1 MMNEYRS
8 RFSVNAR
15 ARVPFKARVHVPSQ
29 GLARWRV
36 LAVAALLFAS
46 AGGNAF
52 AQTGGT
58 TTGTAAANFTNVG
71 ASGSVFTK
79 LWVGARA
86 SGMAGAY
93 SALSD
98 GVSSLYWNP
107 AGIANL
113 QGINV
118 SASTMLW
125 FGNVTENFVGVTL
138 PVSDKYRAG
147 FALTLVDY
155 GNLAEASI
163 QQPANAGSF
172 NANDLSFAATIAGAL
187 TDRFSFGATVKYL
200 RSSILDLS
208 AEGVAFDAGSEY
220 LTDFYHT
227 RISMDLANLGPDRN
241 FSGNSLDF
249 ISNNGNINAVRDS
262 LSGSLNTGTYPLPLI
277 FRLGLAT
284 DVLQGTVENQKLN
297 MDFDFSTHSD
307 GPEQYNLGAEYVWN
321 DMASLRAGYAFN
333 QDELGFGIGAGFHY
347 KSEDF
352 SGVIDYSFN
361 TTKNLG
367 GIHQISISAA
377 FP

>member
-1 MMNEYRS
+1 MNESHS
-8 RFSVNAR
+8 RNSVCAR
-15 ARVPFKARVHVPSQ
+15 RRGKLKTR
-29 GLARWRV
+29 GRV
-36 LAVAALLFAS
+36 LAVFVAMMFAGALGIVGDAD
-46 AGGNAF
+46 NAF
-52 AQTGGT
+52 AQTGGVTQGT
-58 TTGTAAANFTNVG
+58 TTSNFTNVG
-71 ASGSVFTK
+71 SAGAIFTK

-93 SALSD
+93 SAMTD
-98 GVSSLYWNP
+98 DVTSLYWNP

-113 QGINV
+113 QGVNV
-118 SASTMLW
+118 AASTMLW
-125 FGNVTENFVGVTL
+125 FGDVTENFVGVTL

-155 GNLAEASI
+155 GSLSEATI
-163 QQPANAGSF
+163 AQPANAGTF

-187 TDRFSFGATVKYL
+187 TDRFSFGATAKYL
-200 RSSILDLS
+200 QNNILDMS
-208 AEGVAFDAGSEY
+208 ASGFAFDAGSEY
-220 LTDFYHT
+220 LTDFYHM
-227 RISMDLANLGPDRN
+227 RISMDIANLGPN
-241 FSGNSLDF
+241 QSFSGNSLDF
-249 ISNNGNINAVRDS
+249 IANNPYINQVRDS
-262 LSGSLNTGTYPLPLI
+262 LNGSQLTQPFSLPLI

-333 QDELGFGIGAGFHY
+333 EDELGFGIGAGFHY

-367 GIHQISISAA
+367 GIHQITISAA

>member
-1 MMNEYRS
+1 MVNEHRS
-8 RFSVNAR
+8 MSYHAR
-15 ARVPFKARVHVPSQ
+15 RNSESARGRVLVWE
-29 GLARWRV
+29 RRV
-36 LAVAALLFAS
+36 LAVLVALIFAGMGHD
-46 AGGNAF
+46 AL
-52 AQTGGT
+52 AQTGGVTQET
-58 TTGTAAANFTNVG
+58 TTPNFTNVG
-71 ASGSVFTK
+71 SSGSVFTK
-79 LWVGARA
+79 LWVGARS

-93 SALSD
+93 SAMTD
-98 GVSSLYWNP
+98 DITSLYWNP

-113 QGINV
+113 PGVNV
-118 SASTMLW
+118 GASTMLW
-125 FGNVTENFVGVTL
+125 FGDVTENFIGVTL

-147 FALTLVDY
+147 FSLTLVDY
-155 GNLAEASI
+155 GNLSEATI
-163 QQPANAGSF
+163 AQPANAGTF
-172 NANDLSFAATIAGAL
+172 NANDLSFGATIAGAL
-187 TDRFSFGATVKYL
+187 TDRFSFGATAKYL
-200 RSSILDLS
+200 QSSILDMS
-208 AEGVAFDAGSEY
+208 ASGFAFDAGTEY
-220 LTDFYHT
+220 LTDFYHM
-227 RISMDLANLGPDRN
+227 RIAMDIANLGPDRG

-249 ISNNGNINAVRDS
+249 IANNPNINAVRDS
-262 LSGSLNTGTYPLPLI
+262 LAGALTTQTFSLPLI

-333 QDELGFGIGAGFHY
+333 EDELGFGIGAGFHY

-367 GIHQISISAA
+367 GIHQITISAA